1 MAADKIDDPSVSVTD
16 DTSQSVKEPNERNSR
31 QDNASPSTAPAIA
44 DQLPQP
50 PTLTMSSAASP
61 PSGTATDSSAEPLTD
76 RPSPSAGSTT
86 VATAATTAT
95 NSHVAP
101 PASDAS
107 AGLIT
112 ANIAP
117 ETAADHSSDP
127 SATATGTEASTAAPV
142 KDPQVGKKR
151 EREESAPASTPAPAR
166 PEKAHRGK
174 SEPTERANKKAKTE
188 NGAAS
193 VSSSSKNH
201 NEAVKSNANGTTNG
215 EKKKPGRPKKG
226 VNVTINKILPTT
238 DGIGSRTRSRL
249 KKSDQ
254 SQKYR

>member
-1 MAADKIDDPSVSVTD
+1 
-16 DTSQSVKEPNERNSR
+16 
-31 QDNASPSTAPAIA
+31 
-44 DQLPQP
+44 
-50 PTLTMSSAASP
+50 MSSTASP
-61 PSGTATDSSAEPLTD
+61 PSGTATESSAEPLTD
-76 RPSPSAGSTT
+76 GPSPSAGSTT

-107 AGLIT
+107 AGQII

-127 SATATGTEASTAAPV
+127 SATVTGTEASTTAPV

-151 EREESAPASTPAPAR
+151 EREGAPAPTPAPAQ
-166 PEKAHRGK
+166 PEKVHRGE
-174 SEPTERANKKAKTE
+174 SEPTGRANKKAKTK
-188 NGAAS
+188 NGVAS
-193 VSSSSKNH
+193 VSSSSKNY
-201 NEAVKSNANGTTNG
+201 NEAVKSNTNGTADG

-226 VNVTINKILPTT
+226 VNVTIKKKLPTT

-249 KKSDQ
+249 KKSD
-254 SQKYR
+254 